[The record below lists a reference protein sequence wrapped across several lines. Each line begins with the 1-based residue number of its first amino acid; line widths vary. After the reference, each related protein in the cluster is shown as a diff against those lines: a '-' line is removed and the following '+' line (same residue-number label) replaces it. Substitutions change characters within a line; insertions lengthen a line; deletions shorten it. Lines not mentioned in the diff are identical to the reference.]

1 MLLPPSKFVD
11 VDANIPASRGQG
23 KQACSIAITRRSAGL
38 AALRATK
45 SPIFGMIGHI
55 LDALIT

>member
-11 VDANIPASRGQG
+11 ANIPVPRGQG
-23 KQACSIAITRRSAGL
+23 KRACSIAITWRSTGP
-38 AALRATK
+38 AAFVATK
-45 SPIFGMIGHI
+45 SPIFGVIGHI